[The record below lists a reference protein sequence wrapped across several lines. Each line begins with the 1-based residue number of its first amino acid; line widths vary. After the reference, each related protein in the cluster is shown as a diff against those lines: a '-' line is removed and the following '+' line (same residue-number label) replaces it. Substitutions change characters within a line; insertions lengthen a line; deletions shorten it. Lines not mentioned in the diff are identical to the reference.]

1 MDRDVADW
9 PTASLSATQRYVG
22 NWGLSGNHADTVNV

>member
-1 MDRDVADW
+1 MSLQVA
-9 PTASLSATQRYVG
+9 TASFSATQRYVC